1 MNDRPPDVAA
11 RLSIRERPAGSP
23 ILYQSW
29 DKLLF
34 MHWRIPVDVLRPLI
48 PPRLTIDTY
57 DGKAWVG
64 LIPFTIGNLRPRSV
78 PAMPWISHFH
88 EINVRTYVHLNGI
101 PGIWFFSLDA
111 NRLVDVITARAFFHL
126 PYYHSAIQLE
136 QLDKT
141 IIYTAQR
148 KNSANQANLEA
159 TWTIGTELP
168 QTEPGSLDFFLT
180 ERYCLYA
187 ANKGR
192 LYRCRIFHTPWPLQH
207 ATLSRCNSS
216 MLEADGLPAPEDQP
230 LLHSGGPVHVE
241 VWPLDEV

>member
-57 DGKAWVG
+57 DGKACVG
-64 LIPFTIGNLRPRSV
+64 LIPFTIWNLRPRSV

-101 PGIWFFSLDA
+101 PGIWFSL
-111 NRLVDVITARAFFHL
+111 
-126 PYYHSAIQLE
+126 
-136 QLDKT
+136 
-141 IIYTAQR
+141 
-148 KNSANQANLEA
+148 
-159 TWTIGTELP
+159 
-168 QTEPGSLDFFLT
+168 
-180 ERYCLYA
+180 
-187 ANKGR
+187 
-192 LYRCRIFHTPWPLQH
+192 
-207 ATLSRCNSS
+207 
-216 MLEADGLPAPEDQP
+216 
-230 LLHSGGPVHVE
+230 
-241 VWPLDEV
+241 